1 MTETGK
7 FFFSENEKFSW
18 NWFDEKNYEFF
29 RWSDNGRKILTE
41 LLVRSDKDPKDFV
54 QVYDE
59 LLEYLEEEKH
69 MEIMAEELKSRN
81 VQCINFYDV
90 VLDYILIDSFE
101 VSIVGQFVEVKIV
114 NKQLKLQS
122 NLFFFRI

>member
-7 FFFSENEKFSW
+7 SFPWKRKIFVKLIW
-18 NWFDEKNYEFF
+18 RKNYEFF

-101 VSIVGQFVEVKIV
+101 VHTY
-114 NKQLKLQS
+114 
-122 NLFFFRI
+122 

>member
-1 MTETGK
+1 MKTKSFREIDLT
-7 FFFSENEKFSW
+7 
-18 NWFDEKNYEFF
+18 KNYEFF

-101 VSIVGQFVEVKIV
+101 VPICWPICLSENCKQTAENYNQFF
-114 NKQLKLQS
+114 S
-122 NLFFFRI
+122 FCRI

>member
-1 MTETGK
+1 MKTKK
-7 FFFSENEKFSW
+7 FREIDLTKKIMN
-18 NWFDEKNYEFF
+18 FF

-114 NKQLKLQS
+114 NKQLKITIKS
-122 NLFFFRI
+122 FLFSGFRITSI

>member
-1 MTETGK
+1 MKTKNFHEIDLT
-7 FFFSENEKFSW
+7 
-18 NWFDEKNYEFF
+18 KNYEFF

-114 NKQLKLQS
+114 NKQLKITIKS
-122 NLFFFRI
+122 FLFSGFRITSI